1 MEYLTGMPVKSNDH
15 RGTAQLTGKSANL
28 TYQTLVSAVDTV
40 KKTYCGYTL
49 SLH

>member
-1 MEYLTGMPVKSNDH
+1 MEDLAGMPVEGYDH
-15 RGTAQLTGKSANL
+15 RRAAQFTGKSANL

-40 KKTYCGYTL
+40 KKSYCCYTL